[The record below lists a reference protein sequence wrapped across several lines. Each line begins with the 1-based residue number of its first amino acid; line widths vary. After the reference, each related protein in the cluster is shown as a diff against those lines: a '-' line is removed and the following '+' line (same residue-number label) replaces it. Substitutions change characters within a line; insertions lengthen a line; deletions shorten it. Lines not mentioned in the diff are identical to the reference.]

1 MVVDMNQ
8 IAPDI
13 AYEISGASSDLS
25 HECIAFYAEV
35 YRMVLCTTKPVLVS
49 AVTCGSEIFVFAV
62 KFSETVR
69 VRQTCYFDM

>member
-1 MVVDMNQ
+1 MIVDMDQ
-8 IAPDI
+8 VAPDI

-25 HECIAFYAEV
+25 HKCIAFYAKV
-35 YRMVLCTTKPVLVS
+35 YRMALFRTKPVFVS
-49 AVTCGSEIFVFAV
+49 AWTRGSVSFVFAV